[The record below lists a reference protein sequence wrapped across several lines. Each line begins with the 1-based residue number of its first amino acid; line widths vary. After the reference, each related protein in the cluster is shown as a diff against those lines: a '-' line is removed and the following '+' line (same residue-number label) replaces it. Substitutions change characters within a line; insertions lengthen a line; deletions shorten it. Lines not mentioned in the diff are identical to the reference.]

1 MVSRKPLPDSTS
13 VNTSTPPPA
22 VSIQAVRQELWS
34 ATDSDTDSERVWGRD
49 SSAPVQY
56 SGGDGGDTKVAGS
69 DNTLQDVPDTL
80 RPGTISKTPSFHQDQ
95 DEGNPWDDRNR
106 NNRIETG
113 AVTEPE
119 LKSDE
124 MPKSLWPG
132 GTRFETNPFKRK
144 PIQPASTSQVNQ
156 DSEDSPAAPT
166 IPPPPVPVDPFT
178 QLHISE
184 PESSTNPW
192 QPALSEPRTSNSPH
206 PAVPLS
212 DQEAKSNVWD
222 SGLPSRA
229 PSTGP
234 ASKSP
239 SLIPSH
245 AEGESQPWS
254 DPPAG
259 SSLQQLP
266 EGSQETDA
274 IFDDHH
280 AWDDIGSN
288 SKGKQPATQAVQTQ
302 SETVDGWN
310 LIDHEPIPEP
320 VPGTLSKQSTW
331 ENFIDADDEAPKEVT
346 APTAPTVPIVPTTIE
361 VPPTLPPRRPSN
373 ENPPQQP
380 PRPQPPDA
388 TGKSETY
395 QIKNINWFDPRAAK
409 NPRKSPI
416 LVQNANGPCPLV
428 ALVNAL
434 TLTTLANQPDT
445 NLIETLRSREQI
457 SLNFLLE
464 AVVDELVTHRYTN
477 LNVSLP
483 DMSELYAFLKGLHTG
498 MNVNPQFIPSP
509 ESVAAYK
516 QTCPTHNPPSED
528 LIPGTFENT
537 RDMKLYATFLIPLIH
552 GWLPPRE
559 DPTYDSLTRQATSY
573 DDVQSILFREEEL
586 EDKLSNSEM
595 GLTEQE
601 QQLYQDIIIIKNFL
615 MTSATQLTTWGLEVI
630 TKAVP
635 PGHVSILFRNDH
647 FSTLYR
653 HPHTLKLFSLVTDA
667 GYYTHDEVVWESLVD
682 VRGERTEFFSGDFRL
697 VGGPQH
703 QRSSGSNSTPWHSE
717 AGSSSNAHEGDWRT
731 VQNRRSRNNNRSS
744 ETNSSSPLA
753 PKHEQ
758 EDRDL
763 ALALQLQE
771 EEEERHRAEQAAR
784 RRESQLSEQF
794 IEQQGR
800 QGTPSRGGH
809 GRGGSVSRG
818 GGGPQPPAR
827 GSSANQSTSTLAS
840 RGRPAQPQQQV
851 RSLIPP
857 ASTTHRP
864 TDDSADDA
872 PPSYEQA
879 SKATPYVPPAGHP
892 SHPESSPSSATPRR
906 RPTLPGQ
913 SSAGPSTPGRGRQ
926 GAGPP
931 VAAGS
936 ASAQAGGGKEKDC
949 IVM

>member
-13 VNTSTPPPA
+13 VNTNTPPPA

-34 ATDSDTDSERVWGRD
+34 ATDSESDSERVWGRD
-49 SSAPVQY
+49 SPAPVQY
-56 SGGDGGDTKVAGS
+56 GRGDVRDTNVAGS
-69 DNTLQDVPDTL
+69 DNTLQDVPVAL
-80 RPGTISKTPSFHQDQ
+80 RPGTISKTSSFHRDQ
-95 DEGNPWDDRNR
+95 DEENPWDDRNG

-113 AVTEPE
+113 PVTEPE

-144 PIQPASTSQVNQ
+144 PVQAASPSQGSQDNQ
-156 DSEDSPAAPT
+156 ESPAPPT

-178 QLHISE
+178 QLHITE
-184 PESSTNPW
+184 PETSTNPW
-192 QPALSEPRTSNSPH
+192 QPALGESRTSNSPH
-206 PAVPLS
+206 PAPPLS
-212 DQEAKSNVWD
+212 DQETRSNVWD
-222 SGLPSRA
+222 SGLPSRV

-234 ASKSP
+234 VSNSP
-239 SLIPSH
+239 SLQPSLT
-245 AEGESQPWS
+245 EGESQPWG
-254 DPPAG
+254 DPPSG
-259 SSLQQLP
+259 PSLQQPP
-266 EGSQETDA
+266 ERSQGADE
-274 IFDDHH
+274 IFDDQS

-288 SKGKQPATQAVQTQ
+288 SKGKQPAVQATHTQ

-331 ENFIDADDEAPKEVT
+331 ENFVDADDEAPKEVT
-346 APTAPTVPIVPTTIE
+346 APTAPTTTVE
-361 VPPTLPPRRPSN
+361 VPPALPPRRPSN

-380 PRPQPPDA
+380 SRPQPPSA

-395 QIKNINWFDPRAAK
+395 QIKNINWFDPRAAR

-434 TLTTLANQPDT
+434 TLTTLANQPNT
-445 NLIETLRSREQI
+445 NLVETLRSREQI

-477 LNVSLP
+477 LNASLP
-483 DMSELYAFLKGLHTG
+483 DMSELYSFLKGLHTG
-498 MNVNPQFIPSP
+498 MNVNPLYIPSP

-516 QTCPTHNPPSED
+516 QACPAYNPSSES

-552 GWLPPRE
+552 GWLPPKE
-559 DPTYDSLTRQATSY
+559 DPAYDSFARQATSY

-601 QQLYQDIIIIKNFL
+601 QQLYQDIIIIKSFL
-615 MTSATQLTTWGLEVI
+615 MSSATQLTPWGLEVI

-653 HPHTLKLFSLVTDA
+653 HPQTLKLFSLVTDA

-682 VRGERTEFFSGDFRL
+682 VRGERTEFFSGDFRP

-703 QRSSGSNSTPWHSE
+703 QRSSASNSSPWHSE
-717 AGSSSNAHEGDWRT
+717 AGSSSNAREGEWQT
-731 VQNRRSRNNNRSS
+731 VQNRRSQNNNRSN
-744 ETNSSSPLA
+744 ETDSNLPSA

-800 QGTPSRGGH
+800 QGTPSRGG
-809 GRGGSVSRG
+809 RGGSISRG

-840 RGRPAQPQQQV
+840 RGRPAQQQQV

-864 TDDSADDA
+864 TDDSVDDA

-926 GAGPP
+926 GAGQP
-931 VAAGS
+931 VPAGGPS
-936 ASAQAGGGKEKDC
+936 SQAGGGREKDC